1 MCSKKV
7 TRLRRCVGGKPIER
21 SCFDAHLDEGRETA
35 FRAIASDTGNLQC
48 RIGSFLGGSRYADT
62 LHARE
67 AASLRRSFS
76 GILPK
81 QEVDGKAVAGDVHGD
96 DKVTP
101 PRGLLV
107 PEGNAPGGRRR
118 ELWCLAHAMT
128 VAAAVALWHRAHFY
142 KAIAC
147 VVLALIAIQYLLSG
161 VLDRRSIETI
171 FTINATRYADRSYR
185 NHPRGLI
192 IYGPATASSLL
203 GNNNVS
209 STMYHWPAKGQEN
222 FSKFDASSAR
232 NTAATAASQELSTTI
247 TGNNATLQR
256 CPLIP
261 LNLVGAMTV
270 TKSPPELSRMEQELA
285 EVDPGGK
292 AAPKSCIAGHRVA
305 IIIPF
310 RDRPQHLQALLYN
323 LHPMLLRQQI
333 DYQIFVVEQEGT
345 GPFNRAMLMN
355 VGYVEALKERT
366 FDCFIFHDVDLL
378 PEDDRNL
385 YTCPE
390 QPRHM
395 SVAVD
400 SFKYK
405 LPYPDLFG
413 GVSAMS
419 REQFRLVNGFSNV
432 FWGWGGEDDDMANR
446 IKAHGLHISRY
457 PANVAR
463 YKMLMHKK
471 EKANPKRYEFLKTGK
486 KRFATD
492 GLSNLRYELID
503 KQKPKL
509 YTWLLVRLTPPQPS

>member
-1 MCSKKV
+1 
-7 TRLRRCVGGKPIER
+7 
-21 SCFDAHLDEGRETA
+21 
-35 FRAIASDTGNLQC
+35 
-48 RIGSFLGGSRYADT
+48 
-62 LHARE
+62 
-67 AASLRRSFS
+67 
-76 GILPK
+76 
-81 QEVDGKAVAGDVHGD
+81 
-96 DKVTP
+96 
-101 PRGLLV
+101 
-107 PEGNAPGGRRR
+107 
-118 ELWCLAHAMT
+118 MT
-128 VAAAVALWHRAHFY
+128 VAAAVALWHRANLY
-142 KAIAC
+142 KAMAC
-147 VVLALIAIQYLLSG
+147 VVLALIAVQYLLSG

-171 FTINATRYADRSYR
+171 FTINATRYADRTYR

-192 IYGPATASSLL
+192 IYGPATVSSVSK
-203 GNNNVS
+203 GDNNNNNNNNVTSKIFPSAGKGDNGGSGLANITKTEAGVFPTNNVIGLSPGS
-209 STMYHWPAKGQEN
+209 SPQY
-222 FSKFDASSAR
+222 AS
-232 NTAATAASQELSTTI
+232 NAT
-247 TGNNATLQR
+247 NNATIQQ
-256 CPLIP
+256 CPLVSP
-261 LNLVGAMTV
+261 NLVGPVAVSKT
-270 TKSPPELSRMEQELA
+270 PPEMSVIEKTFI
-285 EVDPGGK
+285 EVNPGGRGCPTNCV
-292 AAPKSCIAGHRVA
+292 ARDRVA

-310 RDRPQHLQALLYN
+310 RDRPQHLQALLFN
-323 LHPMLLRQQI
+323 VHPILLRQQI

-345 GPFNRAMLMN
+345 GAFNRAMLMN

-400 SFKYK
+400 KFRYK
-405 LPYPDLFG
+405 LPYADLFG

-419 REQFRLVNGFSNV
+419 REHFKLVNGFSNV

-463 YKMLMHKK
+463 YKMLTHKK
-471 EKANPKRYEFLKTGK
+471 EKANPKRYEFLRTGK

-492 GLSNLRYELID
+492 GLSNLQYELID

>member
-1 MCSKKV
+1 
-7 TRLRRCVGGKPIER
+7 
-21 SCFDAHLDEGRETA
+21 
-35 FRAIASDTGNLQC
+35 
-48 RIGSFLGGSRYADT
+48 
-62 LHARE
+62 
-67 AASLRRSFS
+67 
-76 GILPK
+76 
-81 QEVDGKAVAGDVHGD
+81 
-96 DKVTP
+96 
-101 PRGLLV
+101 
-107 PEGNAPGGRRR
+107 
-118 ELWCLAHAMT
+118 MT

-161 VLDRRSIETI
+161 VIDRRSIETI
-171 FTINATRYADRSYR
+171 FTINTTRYADRMYR
-185 NHPRGLI
+185 HHPRGLI
-192 IYGPATASSLL
+192 IYGPVTVSSML
-203 GNNNVS
+203 NNNATTTTVL
-209 STMYHWPAKGQEN
+209 WGGKGNSN
-222 FSKFDASSAR
+222 FSKLETTFPTRNASVVASSQESS
-232 NTAATAASQELSTTI
+232 TANSTNSTTV
-247 TGNNATLQR
+247 LPR

-261 LNLVGAMTV
+261 PNLVGPLAV
-270 TKSPPELSRMEQELA
+270 SKSPPELSVIEKTFT
-285 EVDPGGK
+285 EVQPGGRGC
-292 AAPKSCIAGHRVA
+292 PTDCVPRHRVA
-305 IIIPF
+305 IVIPY

-333 DYQIFVVEQEGT
+333 DYQIFIVEQKGSET
-345 GPFNRAMLMN
+345 FNRAMLMN

-400 SFKYK
+400 KFKYR
-405 LPYPDLFG
+405 LPYADLFG

-419 REQFRLVNGFSNV
+419 REHFHLVNGFSNV

-463 YKMLMHKK
+463 YKMLTHKK
-471 EKANPKRYEFLKTGK
+471 EKANPKRYEYLRTGK

-492 GLSNLRYELID
+492 GLSNLQYELVD

-509 YTWLLVRLTPPQPS
+509 YTWLLVKLTPPQPS